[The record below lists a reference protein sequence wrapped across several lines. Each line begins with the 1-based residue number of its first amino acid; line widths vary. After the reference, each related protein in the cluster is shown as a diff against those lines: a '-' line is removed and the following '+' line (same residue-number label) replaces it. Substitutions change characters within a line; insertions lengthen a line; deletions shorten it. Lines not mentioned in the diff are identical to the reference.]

1 MRRFAR
7 TAPAVVAVCIGLILS
22 GCGQSAPAA
31 TALGADVEAVSAVAP
46 PSQLT
51 AGLSGQTLT
60 MRWKATGGA
69 VTGYR
74 VYVDQATPLDVPATT
89 LSHQAPAGPP
99 GTQHFL
105 QVQAVAGDEVSAPV
119 TAQVSVPYTSSG
131 PAWEEVALGTAGTDS
146 AGSGARSAPAP
157 SSAGDTQPQQAP
169 AQQAPAQQAPA
180 QQPADAP
187 AAAKPQQQP
196 LAGVEITM
204 DDYHSEIDTFPRNC
218 ATPRVWI
225 DNQSS
230 TAVRNVTITFHVL
243 IFDGSHKPPR
253 AKSGPNTSTGIRN
266 VEVPPQTKYSR
277 ALKICIDPALLPPTP
292 PGHAHPD
299 AWVRGEAVISYAAYP

>member
-1 MRRFAR
+1 M
-7 TAPAVVAVCIGLILS
+7 GLILS

-31 TALGADVEAVSAVAP
+31 TALGADVEAVFALAP

-60 MRWKATGGA
+60 MRWKATGGT

-74 VYVDQATPLDVPATT
+74 VYVDQAKPLEVPATT
-89 LSHQAPAGPP
+89 LSHEAPAGPP

-119 TAQVSVPYTSSG
+119 TAQVPVPYTSSG
-131 PAWEEVALGTAGTDS
+131 PAGEDVALGTAGTGS

-157 SSAGDTQPQQAP
+157 SSDGDAQ

-180 QQPADAP
+180 TKHAPAQQVPAQQAPAQKPADAP
-187 AAAKPQQQP
+187 VAAEPQQQP

-204 DDYHSEIDTFPRNC
+204 DNYHSTIDTFPRHC

-230 TAVRNVTITFHVL
+230 TAVRTVTITFNVL
-243 IFDGSHKPPR
+243 IYDGSNKPPR
-253 AKSGPNTSTGIRN
+253 AKDGPNTSTGVRN
-266 VEVPPQTKYSR
+266 VEVPPQTKYST
-277 ALKICIDPALLPPTP
+277 AFKICIDPTLLPPTP
-292 PGHAHPD
+292 PDRAYPD
-299 AWVRGEAVISYAAYP
+299 AWIRGDAVISYAAYS